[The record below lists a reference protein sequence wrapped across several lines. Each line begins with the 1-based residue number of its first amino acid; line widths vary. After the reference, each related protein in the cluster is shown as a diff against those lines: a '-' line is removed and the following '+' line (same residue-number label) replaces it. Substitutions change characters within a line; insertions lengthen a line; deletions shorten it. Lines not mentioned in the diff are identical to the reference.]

1 MADMTNIEWCDST
14 FNPWMGCTKVSQ
26 ACQFCYAERDMDKR
40 LGKVA
45 WGPNGTR
52 VVTSDANWRKPIKW
66 NRAAGDLPSRI
77 VKPYSHPIE
86 YVPVPRPRVFCA
98 SLADIFE
105 DWQGPMHDHQGY
117 QLCLHPTEPDRF
129 VPIIPGVQELTAEEV
144 AQGWRTV
151 TMNDVRARLF
161 RLIDATP
168 NLDYLILTKRPENIA
183 RMWPAYFPGGY
194 IAEAGSMNEE
204 GPRPNVWLGTSTENQ
219 EQAAKR
225 IPELLK
231 SRDLSPVLF
240 LSCEPLLGPIEFSN
254 VSKRADAVTQLGKK
268 ALDGIDW
275 VIAGGESGPKA
286 RPSHPAWFRSIRDQ
300 CQAANVPFLF
310 KQNGEWTPKGH
321 AGVNNLFDYREQVIV
336 NLDGSITTGLLEYGD
351 DAYVMNRVGKKNAGR
366 LLDGV
371 EHNEFP
377 QPCEVQP

>member
-1 MADMTNIEWCDST
+1 MAETTNIEWCDKT
-14 FNPWMGCTKVSQ
+14 FNPHMGCTKVSA
-26 ACQFCYAERDMDKR
+26 ACTHCYAERDMDKR

-45 WGPNGTR
+45 WGPSGTR

-77 VKPYSHPIE
+77 VKPYSHPIK

-98 SLADIFE
+98 SLADVFE
-105 DWQGPMHDHQGY
+105 DWQSPIHDHQGY
-117 QLCLHPTEPDRF
+117 QLCLHPSEPDRF
-129 VPIIPGVQELTAEEV
+129 VPIIPSVQELTAKEID
-144 AQGWRTV
+144 QGWRPV

-168 NLDYLILTKRPENIA
+168 NLDWLILTKRPENIG
-183 RMWPAYFPGGY
+183 RMWRCKNDTDGDGNCASCRHGLCRHR
-194 IAEAGSMNEE
+194 S
-204 GPRPNVWLGTSTENQ
+204 NVWLGTSTENQ
-219 EQAAKR
+219 EQADKR

-240 LSCEPLLGPIEFSN
+240 LSCEPLLGKIEFSN
-254 VSKRADAVTQLGKK
+254 VSKRADAVKQLGKK

-286 RPSHPAWFRSIRDQ
+286 RSSHPAWFRSIRDQ
-300 CQAANVPFLF
+300 CKAVDVPFLF
-310 KQNGEWTPKGH
+310 KQWGIWSPKGH
-321 AGVNNLFDYREQVIV
+321 AGVNDLFDYREQVIV

-366 LLDGV
+366 LLDGI

-377 QPCEVQP
+377 QPTL